1 MDVATA
7 IGSKARHPGFVEPA
21 LATSVDKVPS
31 ARAGFMRSSSM
42 ATGFRCISP
51 TAQSQ
56 SSDAGGND
64 WTKRFGKIAADAFEV
79 NADRRSSMVRMVRP
93 LSRERTAPP
102 TFCPAKRIEGR
113 ARPFDFALSQRLRL
127 AKADVGRAQGT
138 ARVTCRRI
146 RTCSSA
152 IVSRLTA
159 AKWTSIRV
167 RSGLRASSLRCVT
180 AVMCV
185 RA

>member
-1 MDVATA
+1 RRRVA
-7 IGSKARHPGFVEPA
+7 GARHVRRPGAVGTRWIHEIKFDGYGGQVHITDGA
-21 LATSVDKVPS
+21 VTI
-31 ARAGFMRSSSM
+31 
-42 ATGFRCISP
+42 FRRR
-51 TAQSQ
+51 
-56 SSDAGGND
+56 GND

-167 RSGLRASSLRCVT
+167 RSGLRASSLRYVT
-180 AVMCV
+180 AVMCLGP
-185 RA
+185 RQWLG